1 MLEKETVVYYSSD
14 RKVVSNK
21 EFFKSDYVWSE
32 EQKQNIPLV
41 LKGSSPRLSGPEESL
56 SLKRKSA
63 CACVQAVYIS

>member
-1 MLEKETVVYYSSD
+1 MLEKETVVYYFSD

-41 LKGSSPRLSGPEESL
+41 LKGSSPRLS
-56 SLKRKSA
+56 
-63 CACVQAVYIS
+63 